1 MSVSIAEIENNLE
14 KVFVN
19 IDKESFIYE
28 FILALGVPLNVIE
41 QVIDLIIS
49 EEIVNYKYDSKN
61 QKIIKG

>member
-61 QKIIKG
+61 QKITKG